1 MAERERLQKLMS
13 QAGIASRRDA
23 EAYVVAGR
31 VMINGQVAR
40 LGDRADL
47 SVDDVRI
54 DGEPLQAQT
63 HFTYIMVNKPMQ
75 VVTAVT
81 RQYQEKR
88 QTVRDLV
95 NIPGRLFPVGR
106 LDADSEGLVLMTD
119 DGDMA
124 ERMTHPRF
132 EHAKI
137 YDVLIRGD
145 LTREQLAMW
154 ERGVVLDDG
163 LTLPAEVKV
172 TEREPG
178 STRLRITMR
187 EGRKRQIRRIA
198 VMLGHPVI
206 RLLRIQIGPIL
217 LGNLRPGEWRE
228 LTKDEIDAL
237 KREAGTSARRVRQ
250 RSRSPARASSRPVG
264 SDESGEPREYRESS
278 RSTAR
283 NAAPV
288 RSNDS
293 ARGESRSARPERAPR
308 PSPAADDRVERD
320 DFAPPREPNTADS
333 GTPGVFRS
341 NPNRP
346 SRRPNKHERPFEG
359 DAPESRSD
367 ARPEGRSGSRP
378 DTRGGSRPATS
389 AGRTVRQGTRR
400 TGRTEGSASSEETVE
415 RAPFKRPVAPPSRAK
430 SKPPSRYPESGDK
443 RGSPAASKP
452 SRSARAAN
460 PDKPDR
466 GGRPDRAES
475 PEKAGSSERS
485 ERPDRVERA
494 LRNARPGQPLNR
506 AARRAAG
513 LPNPEPGAPVEGAD
527 PTAAVP
533 RKPRKR
539 PESASRS
546 QKPSKSPHSGS
557 RSQGGRPKKSSS
569 QSGPKSTGASGKS
582 GSSPASKSRPKSGAK
597 SDKSD
602 SEK

>member
-23 EAYVVAGR
+23 EAYLIAGR
-31 VMINGQVAR
+31 VMINGQVAK

-54 DGEPLQAQT
+54 DGEPLQKQT

-95 NIPGRLFPVGR
+95 NFPGRLFPVGR
-106 LDADSEGLVLMTD
+106 LDADSEGLVLMTN

-132 EHAKI
+132 EHDKV
-137 YDVLIRGD
+137 YDVLVRGD
-145 LTREQLAMW
+145 VTNEQLAMW
-154 ERGVVLDDG
+154 QRGVVLDDG
-163 LTLPAEVKV
+163 QTLPAEVKV

-198 VMLGHPVI
+198 VMIGHPVI

-228 LTKDEIDAL
+228 LTKDETDAL
-237 KREAGTSARRVRQ
+237 KREAGTSVRRVRQ
-250 RSRSPARASSRPVG
+250 RSRAPFRANNRGQQSTEPAESREG
-264 SDESGEPREYRESS
+264 SRNV
-278 RSTAR
+278 AR
-283 NAAPV
+283 NVSP
-288 RSNDS
+288 RDH
-293 ARGESRSARPERAPR
+293 RGESRSPRSEPVDSRDNRSSSSNSAREVPP
-308 PSPAADDRVERD
+308 ADDSS
-320 DFAPPREPNTADS
+320 PT
-333 GTPGVFRS
+333 GFRS
-341 NPNRP
+341 SPTRP
-346 SRRPNKHERPFEG
+346 SRMKNKRPPSADG
-359 DAPESRSD
+359 DFSESRSEPQPESR
-367 ARPEGRSGSRP
+367 GQLRSGSR
-378 DTRGGSRPATS
+378 TKARAEGRGASRPAAG

-400 TGRTEGSASSEETVE
+400 TGPGDGPTNGDETTPARGPV
-415 RAPFKRPVAPPSRAK
+415 KRPVAPPSRAK
-430 SKPPSRYPESGDK
+430 SKPPSRHPETGGK
-443 RGSPAASKP
+443 RGTPAASKP

-460 PDKPDR
+460 PDRGDR
-466 GGRPDRAES
+466 SERPGRPDRTER
-475 PEKAGSSERS
+475 PDKAGTSERS

-494 LRNARPGQPLNR
+494 ARNARAARIGLDGKPNR

-513 LPNPEPGAPVEGAD
+513 PASADSGAADNVDPNSTAP
-527 PTAAVP
+527 TTP

-539 PESASRS
+539 PESANRS

-557 RSQGGRPKKSSS
+557 RSQGGRPKKSTS
-569 QSGPKSTGASGKS
+569 QSGPNAKPKKSGKS
-582 GSSPASKSRPKSGAK
+582 DP
-597 SDKSD
+597 
-602 SEK
+602 EK